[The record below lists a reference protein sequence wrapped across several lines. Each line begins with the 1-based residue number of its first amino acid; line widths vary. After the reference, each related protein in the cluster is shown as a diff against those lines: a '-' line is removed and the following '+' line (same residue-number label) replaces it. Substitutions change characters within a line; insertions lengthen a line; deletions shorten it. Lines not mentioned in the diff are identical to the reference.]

1 MTKTGQLRLLCVID
15 ALFVRLVGGRR
26 RDDREIGNNSQIE
39 NQVFSL
45 TTISSIRL
53 KVMALRVEKELESV
67 VALFDFAQLQL
78 LEKKL

>member
-39 NQVFSL
+39 NQVFGL

>member
-1 MTKTGQLRLLCVID
+1 MAKTGQLRLLCVID